1 MRRLFSRSH
10 KVPADVVERAG
21 IGGERVLAHAVVQ
34 DGTWLLGTR
43 EALVIVE
50 SLDKFGNRPLDKLG
64 NRPLDK
70 LGERP
75 AETIR
80 LPWEQVE
87 TADWDRDEDLLRVAE
102 VGTFG
107 VPRPVHHFT
116 VPEPGLLLQLIR
128 ERVTASVLLQRRVV
142 VSGKRGLMVIARRAP
157 TGRGEITWAFEFDED
172 VDPDDPVVREAAE
185 LGLRSAQDELGAGP
199 EPN

>member
-1 MRRLFSRSH
+1 MRRLFSRSQ
-10 KVPADVVERAG
+10 KVPAEVVERAG
-21 IGGERVLAHAVVQ
+21 IGGERVLAHAVAQ

-43 EALVIVE
+43 EALVVV
-50 SLDKFGNRPLDKLG
+50 GPLDRLG
-64 NRPLDK
+64 NRPLDR
-70 LGERP
+70 LGNRP

-142 VSGKRGLMVIARRAP
+142 VSGTRGLMVVARRPP
-157 TGRGEITWAFEFDED
+157 TGRGEITWAYEFDEGL
-172 VDPDDPVVREAAE
+172 DPEDPAVREAAVR
-185 LGLRSAQDELGAGP
+185 GLRSAQEELGAGP
-199 EPN
+199 EPI

>member
-1 MRRLFSRSH
+1 VRRLLRRGR
-10 KVPADVVERAG
+10 VPEDVLRRVDLSG
-21 IGGERVLAHAVVQ
+21 QRVLAHAHAT

-43 EALVIVE
+43 EALVVV
-50 SLDKFGNRPLDKLG
+50 RPFDEL
-64 NRPLDK
+64 RSPVT
-70 LGERP
+70 EP
-75 AETIR
+75 IR
-80 LPWEQVE
+80 LAWEDIE
-87 TADWDRDEDLLRVAE
+87 TADWERDGDRLRVAE

-107 VPRPVHHFT
+107 ERRPVHVFT

-172 VDPDDPVVREAAE
+172 VDPDDPAVREAAE
-185 LGLRSAQDELGAGP
+185 RGLRSAQNELGAGP
-199 EPN
+199 QPI